1 MLISLRPFG
10 VELITQPSQ
19 FFNQLHVLERRDE
32 RLAGLPH
39 SVNSSIP
46 DEVSSKPRLFRHF
59 PRRLCRLTLLLLF
72 EPEFFE
78 RLTTMVPNFPR
89 LFSGVPA
96 LLGILPSDLGSQ
108 TSVLGV
114 LVLGL
119 AVPAARLALFAA
131 VLGWRTVGR
140 SAAVI
145 VCRHDVRPS

>member
-10 VELITQPSQ
+10 VELITQASQ
-19 FFNQLHVLERRDE
+19 FFNQLHVLERRDQ
-32 RLAGLPH
+32 RIAGLPH
-39 SVNSSIP
+39 SLNGSIP
-46 DEVSSKPRLFRHF
+46 DEVGGKPRLFRHF
-59 PRRLCRLTLLLLF
+59 PRGLCRLTLLLLF
-72 EPEFFE
+72 EPELFE
-78 RLTTMVPNFPR
+78 RLTTMVPGFPR

-119 AVPAARLALFAA
+119 AIPTVRLALFAA

-140 SAAVI
+140 SAAVMI
-145 VCRHDVRPS
+145 CRHDLRPS